1 MIARYDFIVI
11 GGGIAGVSAAYELA
25 AHGSV
30 CLLEQERQ
38 LAYHTTGRSAA
49 ISMESYGNQQ
59 IRSLTCASRRFFENP
74 PEGLAEHP
82 LWAPRGALIVAQA
95 ARVDK
100 LKARFNAVLQQVPT
114 AELLDDKQVQER
126 VPYLAEGAWS
136 AGIYEPSA
144 FDLDVH
150 GIHGAYLSGLRAR
163 GGVVKRET
171 EVLRGEHRDGHWRL
185 HTRDGQSL
193 QAAIVVNA
201 AGAWADEI
209 AERCGVPKVGVRPLR
224 RTVLAVDP
232 QCDVHHTPYL
242 GTVDEDIFIKPEA
255 GRLIVSPCDE
265 SPSLPCDALPEE
277 LDLAITMDRLQTTTR
292 LRPRSIINKWAG
304 LRTFVADRSPV
315 LGQDPQQESF
325 IWLAA
330 LGGYGIQAAPAIA
343 RLCSHAALG
352 IAMPAD
358 LAALQL
364 NYQHFSPARCRD
376 EKFSSLAI
384 KQVAD
389 LH

>member
-1 MIARYDFIVI
+1 MTARYDFIVV

-30 CLLEQERQ
+30 CLLEQEQQ

-59 IRSLTCASRRFFENP
+59 IRSLTCASRGFFENP

-82 LWAPRGALIVAQA
+82 LWSPRGALIVAQA
-95 ARVDK
+95 QRVDK
-100 LKARFNAVLQQVPT
+100 LAARFTAVLGQVPT
-114 AELLDDKQVQER
+114 AKFLDDQQVLEL

-150 GIHGAYLSGLRAR
+150 GIHGAYLGGLRGR
-163 GGVVKRET
+163 GGVVKREA
-171 EVLRGEHRDGHWRL
+171 EVVRGEHWTL
-185 HTRDGQSL
+185 HTADGQRL
-193 QAAIVVNA
+193 EAAIVVNA
-201 AGAWADEI
+201 AGAWADEF
-209 AERCGVPKVGVRPLR
+209 AQRCGVPKVGVRPLR

-265 SPSLPCDALPEE
+265 NPSLPCDALPDE
-277 LDLAITMDRLQTTTR
+277 LDLAITMDRLQSTTR

-315 LGQDPQQESF
+315 LGQDPQHESF

-352 IAMPAD
+352 IAMPTD

-376 EKFSSLAI
+376 EAFSSLAV

>member
-1 MIARYDFIVI
+1 
-11 GGGIAGVSAAYELA
+11 
-25 AHGSV
+25 
-30 CLLEQERQ
+30 
-38 LAYHTTGRSAA
+38 
-49 ISMESYGNQQ
+49 
-59 IRSLTCASRRFFENP
+59 
-74 PEGLAEHP
+74 
-82 LWAPRGALIVAQA
+82 LIVAQA
-95 ARVDK
+95 ARMDK
-100 LKARFNAVLQQVPT
+100 LASRFSAVLGQVPT
-114 AELLDDKQVQER
+114 AQLLDEKQVLEL

-150 GIHGAYLSGLRAR
+150 GIHGAYLGGLRAR
-163 GGVVKRET
+163 GGVVKRQAQ
-171 EVLRGEHRDGHWRL
+171 VLRGEHRTDHWSL
-185 HTRDGQSL
+185 HTQDGQYL
-193 QAAIVVNA
+193 EAAIVVNA
-201 AGAWADEI
+201 AGAWADEF
-209 AERCGVPKVGVRPLR
+209 AERCGLPKVGVRPLR

-277 LDLAITMDRLQTTTR
+277 LDLAITMDRLQNSTR

-315 LGQDPQQESF
+315 LGQDPQQDSF

-352 IAMPAD
+352 IEMPSD
-358 LAALQL
+358 LAALHL

-376 EKFSSLAI
+376 EEFSALAVR
-384 KQVAD
+384 QVAD

>member
-1 MIARYDFIVI
+1 MSACYDFIVV

-30 CLLEQERQ
+30 CLLEREQQ

-59 IRSLTCASRRFFENP
+59 IRSLTCASRRFFESP

-82 LWAPRGALIVAQA
+82 LWSPRGALIVAQA
-95 ARVDK
+95 TRVEALTAR
-100 LKARFNAVLQQVPT
+100 LRAVLEQVPS
-114 AELLDDKQVQER
+114 ARLLDDKQVLELA
-126 VPYLAEGAWS
+126 PYLAEGVWS

-150 GIHGAYLSGLRAR
+150 GIHGAYLGGFRAR
-163 GGVVKRET
+163 GGVIKREA
-171 EVLRGEHRDGHWRL
+171 EVVRGEHRNGHWAL
-185 HTRDGQSL
+185 HTADGQRL
-193 QAAIVVNA
+193 EAAVVVNA
-201 AGAWADEI
+201 AGAWADEL
-209 AERCGVPKVGVRPLR
+209 AERCGMEKVGVRPLR

-232 QCDVHHTPYL
+232 HCDVHHTPYL
-242 GTVDEDIFIKPEA
+242 GTIDEDIFIKPEA

-277 LDLAITMDRLQTTTR
+277 LDLAITMDRLQSTTR

-358 LAALQL
+358 LAALKL
-364 NYQHFSPARCRD
+364 NYQHFSPSRCRD
-376 EKFSSLAI
+376 EDFSGLAVT
-384 KQVAD
+384 QVAD

>member
-1 MIARYDFIVI
+1 MSGSYDFIVV
-11 GGGIAGVSAAYELA
+11 GGGIAGVSVAYELA

-30 CLLEQERQ
+30 CLLEQEQQ

-59 IRSLTCASRRFFENP
+59 IRSLTCASRAFFENP

-95 ARVDK
+95 SREDK
-100 LKARFNAVLQQVPT
+100 LRARFKAVSAQVPS
-114 AELLDDKQVQER
+114 ACYLDAKQVLEH
-126 VPYLAEGAWS
+126 VPYLAEGAWA

-150 GIHGAYLSGLRAR
+150 AIHGAYLGGLRKR
-163 GGVVKRET
+163 GGVVKRAC
-171 EVLRGEHRDGHWRL
+171 EVLRGEWQPGHWTL
-185 HTRDGQSL
+185 LTQDGQRL

-201 AGAWADEI
+201 AGAWADEL
-209 AERCGVPKVGVRPLR
+209 AERCSVSRVGVWPLR

-232 QCDVHHTPYL
+232 QCDVHGTPYL

-265 SPSLPCDALPEE
+265 DPSPPCDALPDE
-277 LDLAITMDRLQTTTR
+277 LGLAITMDRLQTVTR
-292 LRPRSIINKWAG
+292 LRPRAIINKWAR

-315 LGQDPQQESF
+315 LGQDPQHENF

-343 RLCSHAALG
+343 RLCAHAALG
-352 IAMPAD
+352 VAVPQD

-364 NYQHFSPARCRD
+364 NYLLFSPARCRD
-376 EKFSSLAI
+376 TAFASLAV
-384 KQVAD
+384 KKVAD

>member
-1 MIARYDFIVI
+1 MTARYDFIVV

-30 CLLEQERQ
+30 CLLEQEQQ

-59 IRSLTCASRRFFENP
+59 IRSLTCASRGFFENP

-82 LWAPRGALIVAQA
+82 LWSPRGALIVAQA
-95 ARVDK
+95 QRVDK
-100 LKARFNAVLQQVPT
+100 LAARFTAVLGQVPT
-114 AELLDDKQVQER
+114 AKFLDDQQVLEL

-150 GIHGAYLSGLRAR
+150 GIHCAYLGGLRVR
-163 GGVVKRET
+163 GGVVKREA
-171 EVLRGEHRDGHWRL
+171 EVVRGEHRNDHWTL
-185 HTRDGQSL
+185 HTADGQRLEAS
-193 QAAIVVNA
+193 IVVNA
-201 AGAWADEI
+201 AGAWADEF
-209 AERCGVPKVGVRPLR
+209 AQRCGVPQVGVRPLR

-265 SPSLPCDALPEE
+265 NPSLPCDALPDE
-277 LDLAITMDRLQTTTR
+277 LDLAITMDRLQSTTR

-315 LGQDPQQESF
+315 LGQDPQHESF

-352 IAMPAD
+352 IAMPTD

-376 EKFSSLAI
+376 EAFSSLAV

>member
-1 MIARYDFIVI
+1 MTARYDFIVV

-30 CLLEQERQ
+30 CLLEREQQ

-59 IRSLTCASRRFFENP
+59 IRSLTCASRSFFENP
-74 PEGLAEHP
+74 PLGLAEHP

-100 LKARFNAVLQQVPT
+100 LSSRFTAVLGQMPT
-114 AELLDDKQVQER
+114 AQFLDEKQVLEL

-136 AGIYEPSA
+136 AGIFEPSA

-150 GIHGAYLSGLRAR
+150 GIHGAYLGGLRAR
-163 GGVVKRET
+163 GGVVKREA
-171 EVLRGEHRDGHWRL
+171 EVLRGQYRAGHWTL
-185 HTRDGQSL
+185 HTQDGQHL
-193 QAAIVVNA
+193 EAAIVVNA
-201 AGAWADEI
+201 AGAWADEF
-209 AERCGVPKVGVRPLR
+209 AERCGLPKVGVRPLR

-232 QCDVHHTPYL
+232 QCDVHQTPYL

-265 SPSLPCDALPEE
+265 SPSLPCDALPDE
-277 LDLAITMDRLQTTTR
+277 LDLAITMDRLQSTTK

-315 LGQDPQQESF
+315 LGQDPLQESF

-330 LGGYGIQAAPAIA
+330 LGGYGIQTAPAIA

-352 IAMPAD
+352 SAMPSD
-358 LAALQL
+358 LAALHL

-376 EKFSSLAI
+376 EEFSAQAVR
-384 KQVAD
+384 QVAD

>member
-1 MIARYDFIVI
+1 
-11 GGGIAGVSAAYELA
+11 
-25 AHGSV
+25 
-30 CLLEQERQ
+30 
-38 LAYHTTGRSAA
+38 
-49 ISMESYGNQQ
+49 
-59 IRSLTCASRRFFENP
+59 
-74 PEGLAEHP
+74 
-82 LWAPRGALIVAQA
+82 LIVAQA

-100 LKARFNAVLQQVPT
+100 LATRFNAVLAQVPS
-114 AELLDDKQVQER
+114 AKFLDDKQVLEL

-150 GIHGAYLSGLRAR
+150 GIHGAYLGGLRAR
-163 GGVVKRET
+163 GGVIKREA
-171 EVLRGEHRDGHWRL
+171 EVLRGEHRAGHWTL
-185 HTRDGQSL
+185 HTRDGQQL
-193 QAAIVVNA
+193 EAAIVVNA
-201 AGAWADEI
+201 AGAWADEF

-277 LDLAITMDRLQTTTR
+277 LDLAITMDRLQNTTR

-376 EKFSSLAI
+376 AEFSSLAV

>member
-1 MIARYDFIVI
+1 MTARYDFIVV

-30 CLLEQERQ
+30 CLLEQEQQ

-59 IRSLTCASRRFFENP
+59 IRSLTCASRGFFENP
-74 PEGLAEHP
+74 PEGLAERP
-82 LWAPRGALIVAQA
+82 LWSPRGALIVAQA
-95 ARVDK
+95 QRVDK
-100 LKARFNAVLQQVPT
+100 LAARFTAVLGQVPT
-114 AELLDDKQVQER
+114 AKFLDDQQVLEL

-136 AGIYEPSA
+136 AGISEPSA

-150 GIHGAYLSGLRAR
+150 GIHGAYLGGLRVR
-163 GGVVKRET
+163 GGVVKREA
-171 EVLRGEHRDGHWRL
+171 EVVRGEHRNDHWTL
-185 HTRDGQSL
+185 HTADGQRLEAS
-193 QAAIVVNA
+193 IVVNA
-201 AGAWADEI
+201 AGAWADEF
-209 AERCGVPKVGVRPLR
+209 AQRCGVPKVGVRPLR

-265 SPSLPCDALPEE
+265 NPSLPCDALPDE
-277 LDLAITMDRLQTTTR
+277 LDLAITMDRLQSTTR

-315 LGQDPQQESF
+315 LGQDPQHESF

-352 IAMPAD
+352 IAMPTD

-376 EKFSSLAI
+376 EAFSSLAV

>member
-1 MIARYDFIVI
+1 MIARYDFIVV
-11 GGGIAGVSAAYELA
+11 GDGIAGVSVAYELA

-30 CLLEQERQ
+30 CLLEQEQQ

-59 IRSLTCASRRFFENP
+59 IRSLTCASRSFFENP

-82 LWAPRGALIVAQA
+82 LWSPRGALIVAQA

-100 LKARFNAVLQQVPT
+100 LATRFTAVLGQVPT
-114 AELLDDKQVQER
+114 AKFLDDKQVLEL

-150 GIHGAYLSGLRAR
+150 GIHGAYLGGLRVR
-163 GGVVKRET
+163 GGVVKREA
-171 EVLRGEHRDGHWRL
+171 EVVRGEHRSGHWTL
-185 HTRDGQSL
+185 HTADGQRL
-193 QAAIVVNA
+193 EAAIVVNA
-201 AGAWADEI
+201 AGAWADMF
-209 AERCGVPKVGVRPLR
+209 AERCGVSKVGVRPLR

-232 QCDVHHTPYL
+232 HCDVHHTPYL

-265 SPSLPCDALPEE
+265 NPSLPCDAQPDE
-277 LDLAITMDRLQTTTR
+277 LDLAITMDRLQSTTC

-315 LGQDPQQESF
+315 LGQDPQQEGF

-330 LGGYGIQAAPAIA
+330 LGGYGIQTAPAIA

-352 IAMPAD
+352 IALPAD

-364 NYQHFSPARCRD
+364 DYQHFSPARCRD
-376 EKFSSLAI
+376 KAFSSLAV

>member
-1 MIARYDFIVI
+1 MTARYDFIVV

-30 CLLEQERQ
+30 CLLEQEQQ

-59 IRSLTCASRRFFENP
+59 IRSLTCASRGFFENP

-82 LWAPRGALIVAQA
+82 LWSPRGALIVAQA

-100 LKARFNAVLQQVPT
+100 LAARYTAVLGQVPT
-114 AELLDDKQVQER
+114 AKFLDDKQVLEL

-150 GIHGAYLSGLRAR
+150 GIHGAYLGGLRAR
-163 GGVVKRET
+163 GGVVKREA
-171 EVLRGEHRDGHWRL
+171 EVLRGEHRNGHWTL
-185 HTRDGQSL
+185 HTADGQRL
-193 QAAIVVNA
+193 EAAIVVNA
-201 AGAWADEI
+201 AGAWADEF
-209 AERCGVPKVGVRPLR
+209 AQRCGVSKVGVRPLR

-265 SPSLPCDALPEE
+265 NPSLPCDALPDE
-277 LDLAITMDRLQTTTR
+277 LDLAITMDRLQSTTR

-315 LGQDPQQESF
+315 LGQDPQHESF

-376 EKFSSLAI
+376 EAFSSLAV

>member
-1 MIARYDFIVI
+1 MTDRYDFIVV

-30 CLLEQERQ
+30 CLLEREQQ

-59 IRSLTCASRRFFENP
+59 IRSLTCASRSFFENP
-74 PEGLAEHP
+74 PKGLAEHP

-100 LKARFNAVLQQVPT
+100 LAARFTAVLGQVPT
-114 AELLDDKQVQER
+114 AQFLDEKQVLEL

-136 AGIYEPSA
+136 AGIFEPSA

-150 GIHGAYLSGLRAR
+150 GLHSAYLGGLRAR
-163 GGVVKRET
+163 GGVVKREA
-171 EVLRGEHRDGHWRL
+171 EVQRGQYRAGHWTL
-185 HTRDGQSL
+185 HTQDGQHL
-193 QAAIVVNA
+193 EAAIVVNA
-201 AGAWADEI
+201 AGAWADEF
-209 AERCGVPKVGVRPLR
+209 AERCGLPKVGVRPLR

-232 QCDVHHTPYL
+232 QCDVHRTPYL

-265 SPSLPCDALPEE
+265 SPSLPCDALPDE
-277 LDLAITMDRLQTTTR
+277 LDLAITMDRLQSTTR

-315 LGQDPQQESF
+315 LGQDPLQECF

-352 IAMPAD
+352 SAMPSD
-358 LAALQL
+358 LAALHL

-376 EKFSSLAI
+376 EEFSALAVR
-384 KQVAD
+384 QVAD

>member
-1 MIARYDFIVI
+1 MTARYDFIVV

-30 CLLEQERQ
+30 CLLEQEQQ

-59 IRSLTCASRRFFENP
+59 IRSLTCASRGFFENP

-82 LWAPRGALIVAQA
+82 LWSPRGALIVAQA
-95 ARVDK
+95 QRVDK
-100 LKARFNAVLQQVPT
+100 LAARFTAVLGQVPT
-114 AELLDDKQVQER
+114 AKFLDDQQVLEL

-150 GIHGAYLSGLRAR
+150 GIHCAYLGGLRVR
-163 GGVVKRET
+163 GGVVKREA
-171 EVLRGEHRDGHWRL
+171 EVVRGEHRNDHWTL
-185 HTRDGQSL
+185 HTADGQRLEAS
-193 QAAIVVNA
+193 IVVNA
-201 AGAWADEI
+201 AGAWADEF
-209 AERCGVPKVGVRPLR
+209 AQRCGVPKVGVRPLR

-265 SPSLPCDALPEE
+265 NPSLPCDALPDE
-277 LDLAITMDRLQTTTR
+277 LDLAITMDRLQSTTR

-315 LGQDPQQESF
+315 LGQDPQHESF

-352 IAMPAD
+352 IAMPTD

-376 EKFSSLAI
+376 EAFSSLAV

>member
-1 MIARYDFIVI
+1 MTARYDFIVV

-30 CLLEQERQ
+30 CLLEQEQQ

-59 IRSLTCASRRFFENP
+59 IRSLTCASRGFFENP

-82 LWAPRGALIVAQA
+82 LWSPRGALIVAQA
-95 ARVDK
+95 QRVDK
-100 LKARFNAVLQQVPT
+100 LAARFTAVLGQVPT
-114 AELLDDKQVQER
+114 AKFLDDQQVLEL

-150 GIHGAYLSGLRAR
+150 GIHGAYLGGLRVR
-163 GGVVKRET
+163 GGVVKREA
-171 EVLRGEHRDGHWRL
+171 EVVRGEHRNDHWTL
-185 HTRDGQSL
+185 HTADGQRL
-193 QAAIVVNA
+193 EAAIVVNA
-201 AGAWADEI
+201 AGAWADEF
-209 AERCGVPKVGVRPLR
+209 AQRCGVPKVGVRPLR

-232 QCDVHHTPYL
+232 QCDVHRTPYL

-265 SPSLPCDALPEE
+265 NPSLPCDALPDE
-277 LDLAITMDRLQTTTR
+277 LDLAITMDRLQSTTR
-292 LRPRSIINKWAG
+292 LRPRSIINTWAG

-315 LGQDPQQESF
+315 LGQDPQHESF

-352 IAMPAD
+352 IAMPTD

-376 EKFSSLAI
+376 EAFSSLAV

>member
-1 MIARYDFIVI
+1 MTARYDFIVV

-59 IRSLTCASRRFFENP
+59 IRSLTCASRQFFENP

-100 LKARFNAVLQQVPT
+100 LTKRFTAVLGQVPT
-114 AELLDDKQVQER
+114 AMFLDDKQVLEL
-126 VPYLAEGAWS
+126 VPYLAETAWS

-150 GIHGAYLSGLRAR
+150 GIHGAYLGGLRAR

-171 EVLRGEHRDGHWRL
+171 EVLRGEHRSGHWTL
-185 HTRDGQSL
+185 HTRNDQRL
-193 QAAIVVNA
+193 EAAIVVNA
-201 AGAWADEI
+201 AGAWADEF

-224 RTVLAVDP
+224 RTILAVDP
-232 QCDVHHTPYL
+232 TCTTR
-242 GTVDEDIFIKPEA
+242 GGEFICVSDSSIVAAASRLAASTGVFPEA
-255 GRLIVSPCDE
+255 GAAS
-265 SPSLPCDALPEE
+265 AF
-277 LDLAITMDRLQTTTR
+277 
-292 LRPRSIINKWAG
+292 AG
-304 LRTFVADRSPV
+304 LLKYAEEHPDTAQNAVILITGSGLKDTSIFLSDSTR
-315 LGQDPQQESF
+315 GQSRVPSHHVTAP
-325 IWLAA
+325 LAEA
-330 LGGYGIQAAPAIA
+330 LT
-343 RLCSHAALG
+343 
-352 IAMPAD
+352 
-358 LAALQL
+358 
-364 NYQHFSPARCRD
+364 
-376 EKFSSLAI
+376 
-384 KQVAD
+384 
-389 LH
+389 